1 MTPGTRW
8 TTLLMIIAALALGG
22 CAAMGP
28 NVPGAAAPRYDRSG
42 LFRAMDN
49 DGDQRI
55 SRQEYYSIY
64 EDQDTAKKFFDLYD
78 RNGNGYLEPGEFHA
92 PGITIFKW

>member
-1 MTPGTRW
+1 
-8 TTLLMIIAALALGG
+8 
-22 CAAMGP
+22 
-28 NVPGAAAPRYDRSG
+28 
-42 LFRAMDN
+42 MDN